1 MATQEI
7 STVSVR
13 LAGVGYETAID
24 ADGHGLISDVDAS
37 KGGRDAGPDPHEL
50 LLASLGACTVMTVR
64 MYADRKGWPLRS
76 VVATATHEARRSDGA
91 PSHLFSINLRI
102 DADLTDEQR
111 TRLMEIAHR
120 CPIHRALVEPK
131 SIIITTSDA

>member
-1 MATQEI
+1 MATLEI
-7 STVSVR
+7 STVSAR
-13 LAGVGYETAID
+13 LAGDGYQTAID
-24 ADGHGLISDVDAS
+24 ADGHGMTSDVDAS

-76 VVATATHEARRSDGA
+76 VTATASHEARRSDGVQ
-91 PSHLFSINLRI
+91 SHLFSIDLRI

-111 TRLMEIAHR
+111 TRLVEIAHR
-120 CPIHRALVEPK
+120 CPIHRALMEPK
-131 SIIITTSDA
+131 TIDITSPDA